1 MGEVVSVIPNHCGVV
16 SNMLDEVHGV
26 RGGAVEVEAMLWK

>member
-1 MGEVVSVIPNHCGVV
+1 LRVV

-26 RGGAVEVEAMLWK
+26 RGGAVEVEAVLWK